1 MKFTGGAPHAYN
13 EFEPVD
19 AAKKSI
25 NLGIEDLQKQ
35 GVKFDQPA
43 QKAEAEIL
51 DELFSRRRL
60 ASNENKLVKL

>member
-1 MKFTGGAPHAYN
+1 LKFTGGAPHAYN

-35 GVKFDQPA
+35 HKEHAANCDMGIFVKP
-43 QKAEAEIL
+43 EIGL
-51 DELFSRRRL
+51 ESYI
-60 ASNENKLVKL
+60 